1 MAEFVLEAEARVITG
16 KKVSQLRNAGLVPVT
31 VYGPKIEP
39 INLQIPYRNL
49 ERMLLKAGGTNLI
62 DLTVDG
68 KVHIVLARE
77 VQRDVLKGKILH
89 ADFFSVDAASK
100 IRYAIP
106 VHLIGESPAIASKR
120 GIMLTG
126 TQTITVETLP
136 GKLLHGI
143 DVDIS
148 GMTEI
153 GSTIVVGDIKMPADV
168 VVIDDPEEM
177 VFRITQTS
185 AQRAEEEIE
194 AGANSSE
201 PEIIQKGKL
210 EDE

>member
-1 MAEFVLEAEARVITG
+1 M
-16 KKVSQLRNAGLVPVT
+16 SQLRNAGLVPVT

>member
-1 MAEFVLEAEARVITG
+1 VAEFVLEAEARVITG

-194 AGANSSE
+194 AGANSS
-201 PEIIQKGKL
+201 
-210 EDE
+210 

>member
-1 MAEFVLEAEARVITG
+1 
-16 KKVSQLRNAGLVPVT
+16 
-31 VYGPKIEP
+31 
-39 INLQIPYRNL
+39 
-49 ERMLLKAGGTNLI
+49 
-62 DLTVDG
+62 
-68 KVHIVLARE
+68 
-77 VQRDVLKGKILH
+77 VLKGKILH